1 MNGYY
6 VINLNG
12 QSHWTCLMK
21 DGNKYYCFDSFGFVP
36 SQEVEDQIGEY
47 IYSDQDIQHINSTSC
62 GWFCLVWMIYM
73 QQYEDKEFGFS
84 CFLNFFSKKSKDNEK
99 YYTTY
104 YIKCHRSE

>member
-1 MNGYY
+1 MNGFY

-21 DGNKYYCFDSFGFVP
+21 DGNKYYYFDSFGFFP

-62 GWFCLVWMIYM
+62 GWFCVIWMKYM
-73 QQYEDKEFGFS
+73 QEHKHKNKEICYS
-84 CFLNFFSKKSKDNEK
+84 SFLKLFSKDSKKNEK
-99 YYTTY
+99 TLHNLL
-104 YIKCHRSE
+104 I